1 MMKRRPPEVKRE
13 ARDDAARGDAR
24 HAGAGAAPDD
34 PRGAARRDPSPG
46 SVSYTHL
53 RAHETLLDLV

>member
-34 PRGAARRDPSPG
+34 PRGAARRDPPPG
-46 SVSYTHL
+46 
-53 RAHETLLDLV
+53 

>member
-24 HAGAGAAPDD
+24 HAL
-34 PRGAARRDPSPG
+34 SLI
-46 SVSYTHL
+46 HI
-53 RAHETLLDLV
+53 

>member
-24 HAGAGAAPDD
+24 HA
-34 PRGAARRDPSPG
+34 
-46 SVSYTHL
+46 
-53 RAHETLLDLV
+53 

>member
-24 HAGAGAAPDD
+24 H
-34 PRGAARRDPSPG
+34 
-46 SVSYTHL
+46 
-53 RAHETLLDLV
+53 

>member
-34 PRGAARRDPSPG
+34 PRGCLLYTSPSP
-46 SVSYTHL
+46 
-53 RAHETLLDLV
+53 RDR

>member
-1 MMKRRPPEVKRE
+1 MMKRRPPEVKREARE

-34 PRGAARRDPSPG
+34 PRGAARRDPP
-46 SVSYTHL
+46 
-53 RAHETLLDLV
+53 